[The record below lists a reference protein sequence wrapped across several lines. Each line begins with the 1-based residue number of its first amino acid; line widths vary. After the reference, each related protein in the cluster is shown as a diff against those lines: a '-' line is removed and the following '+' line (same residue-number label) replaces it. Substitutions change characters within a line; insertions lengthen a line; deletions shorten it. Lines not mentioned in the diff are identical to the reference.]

1 MKMLKSWQSRPPEEA
16 NLFNPAFLGS
26 LIYEFAKE
34 HKKHKSEPAPME
46 FISLFLAIVLH
57 AQTRRRLPHSTVTS
71 LYEWLQDNEDSKI
84 GFVQRIIGVLPY
96 AKEALRFGISKDT
109 LVLGIG
115 HGIDLGSVKAH
126 FTASFLRD
134 TSLET
139 KEIIDRTK
147 FIARWF
153 AKSGS
158 EASIMGAWGIRL

>member
-1 MKMLKSWQSRPPEEA
+1 MKMLKLWQNRPPEEA

-26 LIYEFAKE
+26 LIYEFVKE
-34 HKKHKSEPAPME
+34 HQKHKSESAPIE
-46 FISLFLAIVLH
+46 FIPLFLAMVLH
-57 AQTRRRLPHSTVTS
+57 APTRRRLPHSTITS

-84 GFVQRIIGVLPY
+84 GFVQRVVGILPY
-96 AKEALRFGISKDT
+96 GKEALRFGMSKDT
-109 LVLGIG
+109 LVMGIG
-115 HGIDLGSVKAH
+115 HGIGIGGVKAH
-126 FTASFLRD
+126 FPASFVRD

-158 EASIMGAWGIRL
+158 EASIIGAWGIRP